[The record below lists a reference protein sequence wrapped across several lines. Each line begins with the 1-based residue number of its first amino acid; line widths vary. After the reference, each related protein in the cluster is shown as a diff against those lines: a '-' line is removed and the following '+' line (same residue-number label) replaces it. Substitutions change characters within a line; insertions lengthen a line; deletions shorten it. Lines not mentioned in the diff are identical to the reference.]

1 LFDSDDGVRRFEYRQ
16 PFTVERVCKD
26 FEDLGYEVQPVIVPA
41 SAVGAPHR
49 RYRCFFIAFRSDGKV
64 CGLESCGNDTGPA
77 IRSSPADVPLRAA
90 ADSDRNGLPWQAFH
104 GCAQEEGLEE
114 AELGAQLAY
123 GNGGVRSLPGWDGFP
138 NQPIVRRRNDGLPRL
153 LVRYLT
159 KEVFDAVR
167 RTPVFG
173 CMLVVVGNKVRL
185 DELCEQ
191 YGVSADTVTTLVS
204 GSPSAEA
211 SEWAGEISDKI
222 MPCLSKTALVGIPE
236 FMAMCKRIER
246 VVVGRYNALKG
257 KALMAYGNAIV
268 PQVMR
273 EIMQACLTAIMS
285 KGK

>member
-1 LFDSDDGVRRFEYRQ
+1 M
-16 PFTVERVCKD
+16 
-26 FEDLGYEVQPVIVPA
+26 
-41 SAVGAPHR
+41 
-49 RYRCFFIAFRSDGKV
+49 
-64 CGLESCGNDTGPA
+64 
-77 IRSSPADVPLRAA
+77 
-90 ADSDRNGLPWQAFH
+90 
-104 GCAQEEGLEE
+104 
-114 AELGAQLAY
+114 
-123 GNGGVRSLPGWDGFP
+123 
-138 NQPIVRRRNDGLPRL
+138 
-153 LVRYLT
+153 T
-159 KEVFDAVR
+159 KEVFDTVR

-246 VVVGRYNALKG
+246 IVLGRHNTLKG

-273 EIMQACLTAIMS
+273 EIMQACLTAIVN